1 MNGPHPNLATAVAVV
16 AVLGA
21 FLFVS
26 NDDMKARQAQYQREQ
41 QELAEAQH
49 SRDWALQQFQKNA
62 CRPGE
67 SAVWAEDKLAQC
79 LRDITTTAA
88 RP

>member
-1 MNGPHPNLATAVAVV
+1 MNGARPNLATAVAVV

-26 NDDMKARQAQYQREQ
+26 NDDTKARQAQYQRDKL
-41 QELAEAQH
+41 ELAEAQH

-62 CRPGE
+62 CRPDE
-67 SAVWAEDKLAQC
+67 TAVWAEDQVAEC